1 MRVRTLAVL
10 TALVV
15 GASTSLRG
23 QESFRTLSLADA
35 VSESLQRNASL
46 QTQRLNLSI
55 ADAAIVT
62 AGLRPNP
69 VMSGDADHLDLLGT
83 GFDDTNNA
91 GPPEYGV
98 RVDFPIER
106 GKKRDLRLDV
116 AQVGRDLATAQL
128 ADAIRR
134 LRIDVLVA
142 SIDVLEA
149 KAKLALARENLE
161 TLQQLVDL
169 NQRRLTSGAIAP
181 LEATRSRVAMLQY
194 RSNVRTAELTL
205 AQARLRLLPLLGAR
219 PGDLPVDIDDVLA
232 ARPPDTP
239 PVLSDLQATA
249 RAKRPD
255 VLAARADQARSQAD
269 LRLQLGQAKIDYTVG
284 TEYRR
289 QQGTAGKGNML
300 GFFVSAPLPIFNRNQ
315 GEIARAQADQER
327 TRQSAAAVDIDVN
340 TEVASAFREYESSRR
355 LLIEIEQDLLEP
367 ARSARAGT
375 TYTYQAGA
383 TSLLDVLDAQ
393 RAFNDTMDS
402 YYTAQAAYRRAE
414 AKLALVAGEEVAR

>member
-10 TALVV
+10 GALLA
-15 GASTSLRG
+15 GTSTSLRG
-23 QESFRTLSLADA
+23 QESFRTLSIAEA
-35 VSESLQRNASL
+35 VDESLQRNAALQAQRTSL
-46 QTQRLNLSI
+46 TI

-69 VMSGDADHLDLLGT
+69 VVSGDADHLDLLGT

-91 GPPEYGV
+91 GPPEYGI
-98 RVDFPIER
+98 RIDFPIER

-116 AQVGRDLATAQL
+116 AQRGRDLAAAQL
-128 ADAIRR
+128 ADTVRR
-134 LRIDVLVA
+134 LKIDVLVA

-161 TLQQLVDL
+161 TFQQLVDL

-194 RSNVRTAELTL
+194 RSNVRTAELALT
-205 AQARLRLLPLLGAR
+205 QARLRLLPLVGAK
-219 PGDLPVDIDDVLA
+219 PGDSPIDIDDALM
-232 ARPPDTP
+232 ARPPETP
-239 PVLSDLQATA
+239 PALSDLQAMA

-255 VLAARADQARSQAD
+255 VMAARAEQARSQAD
-269 LRLQLGQAKIDYTVG
+269 LRLQIGQSKIDYSVG

-289 QQGTAGKGNML
+289 QQGIAGKGNML
-300 GFFVSAPLPIFNRNQ
+300 GFFVSAPLPVFNRNQ
-315 GEIARAQADQER
+315 GEIARAEADQER
-327 TRQSAAAVDIDVN
+327 TRQAAAAVDIDVN
-340 TEVASAFREYESSRR
+340 TEVASAFREFESSRR
-355 LLIEIEQDLLEP
+355 LLLEIEQDLLEP
-367 ARSARAGT
+367 ARSARSGT
-375 TYTYQAGA
+375 AYTYQAGA

-414 AKLALVAGEEVAR
+414 AKLALVSGEEAVK

>member
-1 MRVRTLAVL
+1 MRVRTFAVVVAL
-10 TALVV
+10 TAST
-15 GASTSLRG
+15 STSLRG
-23 QESFRTLSLADA
+23 QESFRTLSIADA
-35 VSESLQRNASL
+35 VSESLQHNAAL
-46 QTQRLNLSI
+46 QAQRMNLTI
-55 ADAAIVT
+55 ADAAILT

-69 VMSGDADHLDLLGT
+69 VLSGDADHLDLLGT

-98 RVDFPIER
+98 RIDFPIER
-106 GKKRDLRLDV
+106 GKKRDLRLGV
-116 AQVGRDLATAQL
+116 AQLGHDLAAAQL
-128 ADAIRR
+128 ADTVRR
-134 LRIDVLVA
+134 LKIDVLVA

-149 KAKLALARENLE
+149 KAKLALARENLD
-161 TLQQLVDL
+161 TLQRLVDL

-181 LEATRSRVAMLQY
+181 LEAIRSRVAMLQY
-194 RSNVRTAELTL
+194 RGNVRTAELNLT
-205 AQARLRLLPLLGAR
+205 QARLRLLPLLGAK
-219 PGDLPVDIDDVLA
+219 PGDAPIDIDDDLA
-232 ARPPDTP
+232 ARPPETP

-255 VLAARADQARSQAD
+255 VLAARAEQARSQAD

-289 QQGTAGKGNML
+289 QQGIAGKGNML

-315 GEIARAQADQER
+315 GEIARAQADEER
-327 TRQSAAAVDIDVN
+327 TRQSAASVDIDVS
-340 TEVASAFREYESSRR
+340 TDVASAFREFESSRR
-355 LLIEIEQDLLEP
+355 LLLEIEQDLLEP

-414 AKLALVAGEEVAR
+414 AKLALVAGDEVTR

>member
-1 MRVRTLAVL
+1 MRVRTFAVVVAL
-10 TALVV
+10 TAS
-15 GASTSLRG
+15 ASTSLRG
-23 QESFRTLSLADA
+23 QESFRTLSIADA
-35 VSESLQRNASL
+35 VSESLQHNAAL
-46 QTQRLNLSI
+46 QAQRMNLTI
-55 ADAAIVT
+55 ADAAILT

-69 VMSGDADHLDLLGT
+69 VLSGDADHLDLLGT
-83 GFDDTNNA
+83 GFDDANNA

-98 RVDFPIER
+98 RIDFPIER
-106 GKKRDLRLDV
+106 GKKRDLRLGV
-116 AQVGRDLATAQL
+116 AQLGHDLAAAQL
-128 ADAIRR
+128 ADTVRR
-134 LRIDVLVA
+134 LKIDVLVA

-149 KAKLALARENLE
+149 KAKLALARENLD
-161 TLQQLVDL
+161 TLQRLVDL

-194 RSNVRTAELTL
+194 RGNVRTAELNLT
-205 AQARLRLLPLLGAR
+205 QARLRLLPLLGAK
-219 PGDLPVDIDDVLA
+219 PGDAPIDIDDDLA
-232 ARPPDTP
+232 ARPPETP
-239 PVLSDLQATA
+239 PVLSDLQAAA

-255 VLAARADQARSQAD
+255 VLAARAEQARSQAD

-289 QQGTAGKGNML
+289 QQGIAGKGNML

-315 GEIARAQADQER
+315 GEIARAQADEER
-327 TRQSAAAVDIDVN
+327 TRQSAASVDIDVS
-340 TEVASAFREYESSRR
+340 TDVASAFREFESSRR
-355 LLIEIEQDLLEP
+355 LLLEIEQDLLEP

-414 AKLALVAGEEVAR
+414 AKLALVAGDEVTR

>member
-1 MRVRTLAVL
+1 MRVRTLAVFG
-10 TALVV
+10 ALLA
-15 GASTSLRG
+15 GTSTSLRG
-23 QESFRTLSLADA
+23 QESFRTLSIAEA
-35 VSESLQRNASL
+35 VDESLQRNAALQAQRTSL
-46 QTQRLNLSI
+46 TI

-69 VMSGDADHLDLLGT
+69 VVSGDADHLDLLGT

-91 GPPEYGV
+91 GPPEYGI
-98 RVDFPIER
+98 RIDFPIER

-116 AQVGRDLATAQL
+116 AQRGRDLAAAQL
-128 ADAIRR
+128 ADTVRR
-134 LRIDVLVA
+134 LKIDVLVA

-161 TLQQLVDL
+161 TFQQLVDL

-194 RSNVRTAELTL
+194 RSNVRTAELALT
-205 AQARLRLLPLLGAR
+205 QARLRLLPLVGAK
-219 PGDLPVDIDDVLA
+219 PGDSPIDIDDALM
-232 ARPPDTP
+232 ARPPETP
-239 PVLSDLQATA
+239 PALSDLQAMA

-255 VLAARADQARSQAD
+255 VMAARAEQARSQAD
-269 LRLQLGQAKIDYTVG
+269 LRLQIGQSKIDYSVG

-289 QQGTAGKGNML
+289 QQGIAGKGNML
-300 GFFVSAPLPIFNRNQ
+300 GFFVSAPLPVFNRNQ
-315 GEIARAQADQER
+315 GEIARAEADQER
-327 TRQSAAAVDIDVN
+327 TRQAAAAVDIDVN
-340 TEVASAFREYESSRR
+340 TEVASAFREFESSRR
-355 LLIEIEQDLLEP
+355 LLLEIEQDLLEP
-367 ARSARAGT
+367 ARSARSGT
-375 TYTYQAGA
+375 AYTYQAGA

-414 AKLALVAGEEVAR
+414 AKLALVSGEEAVK

>member
-1 MRVRTLAVL
+1 MKARVFAAAAAVVL
-10 TALVV
+10 
-15 GASTSLRG
+15 GAPAGVLG
-23 QESFRTLSLADA
+23 QQPFRTLSIADA
-35 VSESLQRNASL
+35 VTEALNHNVALQA
-46 QTQRLNLSI
+46 QRSTLTI

-69 VMSGDADHLDLLGT
+69 VLSGDADHLDLLGT
-83 GFDDTNNA
+83 GFDDVNNA

-98 RVDFPIER
+98 RVDVPVER
-106 GKKRDLRLDV
+106 GGKRDLRLD
-116 AQVGRDLATAQL
+116 LARYGKELAAAQL
-128 ADAIRR
+128 ADAVRR
-134 LRIDVLVA
+134 LKVDVLIG

-149 KAKLALARENLE
+149 KAKLSLAQENLD
-161 TLQQLVDL
+161 TLQRLVDL

-194 RSNVRTAELTL
+194 RSNVRSAELTL
-205 AQARLRLLPLLGAR
+205 AQARLRLLPLLGAK
-219 PGDLPVDIDDVLA
+219 PGDAPIDIDDDLA
-232 ARPPDTP
+232 ANTVVGAPT
-239 PVLSDLQATA
+239 LSDLQATA

-269 LRLQLGQAKIDYTVG
+269 VRLQIGQGKIDYSVG

-289 QQGTAGKGNML
+289 QQGVAGRGNML

-315 GEIARAQADQER
+315 GEIARAQADEER

-340 TEVASAFREYESSRR
+340 TEVASAFEEFQTSRR
-355 LLIEIEQDLLEP
+355 LLQEIEQDLLEP

-375 TYTYQAGA
+375 AYTYQAGA

-402 YYTAQAAYRRAE
+402 YYSAQAAYRRAE
-414 AKLALVAGEEVAR
+414 AKLMLVTGDEVMR

>member
-1 MRVRTLAVL
+1 MRVRTLAVAA
-10 TALVV
+10 ALVV
-15 GASTSLRG
+15 GPSNRIHA
-23 QESFRTLSLADA
+23 QEALRTLSIAEA
-35 VSESLQRNASL
+35 VSESLARNQTLQAQRF
-46 QTQRLNLSI
+46 NLTV

-69 VMSGDADHLDLLGT
+69 VLSGDADHLDLLGT
-83 GFDDTNNA
+83 GFDDVNNA

-98 RVDFPIER
+98 RIDFPIER
-106 GKKRDLRLDV
+106 GRKRDLRLDV
-116 AQVGRDLATAQL
+116 AKSGRDLAAAQF
-128 ADAIRR
+128 ADVARR
-134 LRIDVLVA
+134 LEIDVLVA
-142 SIDVLEA
+142 CIDVLEA
-149 KAKLALARENLE
+149 KAKLELARGNLA

-194 RSNVRTAELTL
+194 RSNVRTAELAV
-205 AQARLRLLPLLGAR
+205 AQARLRLLPLLGIK
-219 PGDLPVDIDDVLA
+219 PGDAPVDIDDVLES
-232 ARPPDTP
+232 RPAEPP
-239 PVLSDLQATA
+239 PVLSDLQAAA
-249 RAKRPD
+249 RTRRPD
-255 VLAARADQARSQAD
+255 VVAARADQARSQAD
-269 LRLQLGQAKIDYTVG
+269 LRLQIGQAKVDYSVG

-289 QQGTAGKGNML
+289 QQGSAGTGNML

-340 TEVASAFREYESSRR
+340 TEVTSAFREYESSRR
-355 LLIEIEQDLLEP
+355 LLLEIEQDLLEP

-375 TYTYQAGA
+375 AYTYQAGA

-414 AKLALVAGEEVAR
+414 AKLALVAGQEVVR

>member
-10 TALVV
+10 GALLA
-15 GASTSLRG
+15 GTSTSLRG
-23 QESFRTLSLADA
+23 QESFRTLSIAEA
-35 VSESLQRNASL
+35 VDESLQRNASL
-46 QTQRLNLSI
+46 QTQRLSLTI

-69 VMSGDADHLDLLGT
+69 VVSGDADHLDLLGT

-91 GPPEYGV
+91 GPPEYGI
-98 RVDFPIER
+98 RIDFPIER

-116 AQVGRDLATAQL
+116 AQLGRNLAAAQL
-128 ADAIRR
+128 ADTVRR
-134 LRIDVLVA
+134 LKIDVLVA

-194 RSNVRTAELTL
+194 RSNVRTAELALT
-205 AQARLRLLPLLGAR
+205 QARLRLLPLVGAK
-219 PGDLPVDIDDVLA
+219 PGDSPVDIDDVLMA
-232 ARPPDTP
+232 HPPESP
-239 PVLSDLQATA
+239 PALSDLQAMA
-249 RAKRPD
+249 RTKRPD
-255 VLAARADQARSQAD
+255 VMAARAEQARSQAD
-269 LRLQLGQAKIDYTVG
+269 LRLQIGQSKIDYSVG

-289 QQGTAGKGNML
+289 QQGIAGKGNML

-315 GEIARAQADQER
+315 GEIARAEADQER
-327 TRQSAAAVDIDVN
+327 TRQAAAAVDIDVN
-340 TEVASAFREYESSRR
+340 TEVASAFREFESSRR
-355 LLIEIEQDLLEP
+355 LLLEIEQDLLEP
-367 ARSARAGT
+367 ARSARSGT
-375 TYTYQAGA
+375 AYTYQAGA

-402 YYTAQAAYRRAE
+402 YYTAQAAFRRAE
-414 AKLALVAGEEVAR
+414 AKLALVSGEEAVK

>member
-10 TALVV
+10 GALLA
-15 GASTSLRG
+15 GTSTSLDG
-23 QESFRTLSLADA
+23 QESFRTLSIAEA
-35 VSESLQRNASL
+35 VDESLQRNAAL
-46 QTQRLNLSI
+46 QAQRLSLTV

-69 VMSGDADHLDLLGT
+69 VVSGDADHLDLLGT

-91 GPPEYGV
+91 GPPEYGI
-98 RVDFPIER
+98 RIDFPIER

-116 AQVGRDLATAQL
+116 AQLGRDLAGAQL
-128 ADAIRR
+128 ADTVRR
-134 LRIDVLVA
+134 LKIDVLVA

-205 AQARLRLLPLLGAR
+205 TQARLRLLPLVGAK
-219 PGDLPVDIDDVLA
+219 PGDPPIDIDDVLT
-232 ARPPDTP
+232 ARPPENP

-255 VLAARADQARSQAD
+255 VIAARAEQARSQAD
-269 LRLQLGQAKIDYTVG
+269 LRLQIGQSKIDYSVG

-289 QQGTAGKGNML
+289 QQGVAGKGNML
-300 GFFVSAPLPIFNRNQ
+300 GFFVSAPLPVFNRNQ

-327 TRQSAAAVDIDVN
+327 TRQAAAAVDIDVN
-340 TEVASAFREYESSRR
+340 TEVASAFREFESSRR
-355 LLIEIEQDLLEP
+355 LLLEIEQDLLEP
-367 ARSARAGT
+367 ARNARSGT
-375 TYTYQAGA
+375 AYTYQAGA

-414 AKLALVAGEEVAR
+414 AKLALVAGEEALR

>member
-1 MRVRTLAVL
+1 MRVGPLAICA
-10 TALVV
+10 ALLS
-15 GASTSLRG
+15 GSSPSLLG
-23 QESFRTLSLADA
+23 QESFRTLSIADA
-35 VSESLQRNASL
+35 MSESLQRNATL
-46 QTQRLNLSI
+46 QAQRLNLSI
-55 ADAAIVT
+55 ADAAIMT

-69 VMSGDADHLDLLGT
+69 VISGDADHLDLLGT

-106 GKKRDLRLDV
+106 GGKRDLRLDV
-116 AQVGRDLATAQL
+116 ARTTRELAAAQL
-128 ADAIRR
+128 DDTIRR
-134 LRIDVLVA
+134 LKIDVLVA

-149 KAKLALARENLE
+149 KAKLGLARENLE
-161 TLQQLVDL
+161 TLEQLVDL

-205 AQARLRLLPLLGAR
+205 VQARLRLLPLLGSR
-219 PGDLPVDIDDVLA
+219 PGDPPVDIDDVLA
-232 ARPPDTP
+232 VHPPETA
-239 PVLSDLQATA
+239 PVLSELQASA
-249 RAKRPD
+249 RARRPD

-269 LRLQLGQAKIDYTVG
+269 LRLQLGQAKIDYSVG

-289 QQGTAGKGNML
+289 QQGLNGRGNMI
-300 GFFVSAPLPIFNRNQ
+300 GFFVSAPLPVFNRNQ
-315 GEIARAQADQER
+315 GEIARAQADEQR
-327 TRQSAAAVDIDVN
+327 TRQSAVAVDIDVS
-340 TEVASAFREYESSRR
+340 TEVAEAFREFETSRR
-355 LLIEIEQDLLEP
+355 LLLEIERDLLEP

-375 TYTYQAGA
+375 AYTYQAGA

-414 AKLALVAGEEVAR
+414 AKLRLVAGEEVAP